1 MSSERRRAKRVQEF
15 YRAQNANI
23 ARLLTPVDEHR
34 SQAREDRHSSQL
46 RYRLAV
52 HGSFAANV
60 LLAGLQMYA
69 AVSSRSLSFF
79 TTLADAIFDPLSN
92 VALMLSH
99 RAVGRVN
106 ARRFPSGKA
115 RIETAGNIGFCFV
128 MCALSLVLVVMSARV
143 LLEGAAHERRLAK
156 AAAANGGQSA
166 GGSSSSS
173 STMTRPL
180 HLPSVVAVSI
190 AFATKAVLFA
200 YCWSLR
206 NQYSQVRILWQDHR
220 NDIFINGF
228 GLLTA
233 IGGSRLRWWIDPA
246 GALVLSVVII
256 VLWLRTAYA
265 EFLLLIG
272 VTANVELQQLITYIC
287 MSKSAH
293 IFLFVLPRKKRNFFF
308 ILYHSVFWIKVFF
321 FFAFRLSFPCTAFWY
336 DVLKARF
343 PRLPL
348 WIIPP
353 FFFLFLSRSTDKHLS
368 PLAALSIKN
377 HSHDALAENQADRH
391 GARVS
396 QRAAHDCR
404 GGHRHGRR
412 RHAARHA
419 RRGRG
424 AAEQAR
430 EPARRGARVRARGLR
445 DEP

>member
-1 MSSERRRAKRVQEF
+1 VSSGSQLAAAAAADLEGQKPVRFSKENDPYELSARLKSPKELQEVGLGASASPFGSRTNNGGGGDGGGGGGGSDGDDGRRLSTRRHHHRHYAPILVSSERRRAKRVQEF
-15 YRAQNANI
+15 YRAQNENI

-60 LLAGLQMYA
+60 LLAGLQLYA

-143 LLEGAAHERRLAK
+143 LLEGAAHERQLAK
-156 AAAANGGQSA
+156 AAAAGGGQSA
-166 GGSSSSS
+166 GGSSS

-190 AFATKAVLFA
+190 AFLTKALLFA

-228 GLLTA
+228 GILTA

-287 MSKSAH
+287 MSNQIH
-293 IFLFVLPRKKRNFFF
+293 FFLFVLPRNEFFTQF
-308 ILYHSVFWIKVFF
+308 YPMPLYF
-321 FFAFRLSFPCTAFWY
+321 LDQTGESFG
-336 DVLKARF
+336 
-343 PRLPL
+343 
-348 WIIPP
+348 
-353 FFFLFLSRSTDKHLS
+353 FLLLH
-368 PLAALSIKN
+368 A
-377 HSHDALAENQADRH
+377 
-391 GARVS
+391 
-396 QRAAHDCR
+396 QR
-404 GGHRHGRR
+404 
-412 RHAARHA
+412 
-419 RRGRG
+419 
-424 AAEQAR
+424 
-430 EPARRGARVRARGLR
+430 
-445 DEP
+445 